1 MKRIFKVI
9 ALGAIVLLII
19 IVIRALLHTPET
31 TSLQKTVDY
40 SLDED
45 LMLAHLSES
54 IRFQT
59 ISHER
64 SQDLNADA
72 FDKFQA
78 WVSQTYS
85 QLHQTLVLKMFNGT
99 MLYKWEGTDPT
110 LKPIL
115 VTGHYDVVPVIPGTE
130 SLWQQPPFS
139 GTIYDG
145 FVWGRGALD
154 DKSGVVGILEAV
166 SHLVA
171 RGYQPKRTVYLSF
184 GHDEEIGGAKG
195 AALVAD
201 FLETNGVQL
210 AWSLDEGSFLLDG
223 VLPGVDKLVATV
235 NVAEKGTTTLQIV
248 GKGVG
253 GHSSMPPSQ
262 TAVGILAAAITKL
275 EKEPMPGGLD
285 GLSLALFDTTSRE
298 MPFTLK
304 LLFANRWL
312 FSGLIE
318 ATLAKDPAT
327 NAMLRTTTAPTML
340 SASVKTNV
348 LPIEAIATVNF
359 RVHPRDSV
367 ASIFDHVREVVENDN
382 VEVRPMAWDGF
393 GLGKPASQVS
403 SWESAG
409 YKNIEQSVKNIYG
422 DVIVAP
428 GLMVAVSDSRH
439 YGRVADDAY
448 RFNPFP
454 LTKAQLTGFHGTNER
469 IGTEDFVR
477 GVKVYIRILEL
488 GSNQ

>member
-1 MKRIFKVI
+1 MKRIFNVL
-9 ALGAIVLLII
+9 ALSALVLLIV
-19 IVIRALLHTPET
+19 IVVRALLHTPKITDQVET
-31 TSLQKTVDY
+31 IDY
-40 SLDED
+40 ALDEG

-59 ISHER
+59 ISYQG
-64 SQDLNADA
+64 SLALNTDD
-72 FDKFQA
+72 FDNFQA
-78 WVSQTYS
+78 WVRQTYS
-85 QLHQTLVLKMFNGT
+85 QLDQALELNMFNGT
-99 MLYKWEGTDPT
+99 MLYKWAGTDSA

-115 VTGHYDVVPVIPGTE
+115 VTGHYDVVPIIPGTE
-130 SLWQQPPFS
+130 DLWQQPPFS
-139 GTIYDG
+139 GVISDG

-154 DKSGVVGILEAV
+154 DKSGVIGILEAV
-166 SHLVA
+166 SYLMA
-171 RGYQPKRTVYLSF
+171 EGYQPKRTIYLSF

-201 FLETNGVQL
+201 YLEANGVQL
-210 AWSLDEGSFLLDG
+210 DWSLDEGSFLLDG
-223 VLPGVDKLVATV
+223 FLPGVDKLVATV
-235 NVAEKGTTTLQIV
+235 NVAEKGSTTLQIV

-253 GHSSMPPSQ
+253 GHSSMPSNKN
-262 TAVGILAAAITKL
+262 AVGFLAAAITKL
-275 EKEPMPGGLD
+275 EKDPMPGGLD

-298 MPFTLK
+298 MPFRLK

-367 ASIFDHVREVVENDN
+367 LSIFDHVSKVVANDN
-382 VEVRPMAWDGF
+382 VEVRPMKWDGF
-393 GLGKPASQVS
+393 GLGQPASQVS
-403 SWESAG
+403 SWESKG
-409 YKNIEQSVKNIYG
+409 YKNIEESVKNIYG

-428 GLMVAVSDSRH
+428 GLMLAASDSRH

-469 IGTEDFVR
+469 IGTDDFVR
-477 GVKVYIRILEL
+477 GVKVYIRLLEL
-488 GSNQ
+488 GSSQ

>member
-1 MKRIFKVI
+1 MKRIFKI
-9 ALGAIVLLII
+9 LALSLLTLLVI
-19 IVIRALLHTPET
+19 IVTRALLHTPET
-31 TSLQKTVDY
+31 TSLQEAVDY

-59 ISHER
+59 ISHES

-72 FDKFQA
+72 FDNFQA

-85 QLHQTLVLKMFNGT
+85 QLHQTLELKMFNGT

-139 GTIYDG
+139 GTISDG

-154 DKSGVVGILEAV
+154 DKSGVIGILEAT
-166 SHLVA
+166 SYLIA
-171 RGYQPKRTVYLSF
+171 GGYQPKRTIYLSF

-195 AALVAD
+195 AGLVAD
-201 FLETNGVQL
+201 YLEASEVQL

-223 VLPGVDKLVATV
+223 FLPGVDKLVASV
-235 NVAEKGTTTLQIV
+235 NVAEKGSTTLQIV
-248 GKGVG
+248 GKGAG

-262 TAVGILAAAITKL
+262 TAVGVLAEAITKL
-275 EKEPMPGGLD
+275 EENPMSGGLD
-285 GLSLALFDTTSRE
+285 GLALAMFDTTSRE

-304 LLFANRWL
+304 MLFANRWL

-318 ATLAKDPAT
+318 AILAKDPAT

-348 LPIEAIATVNF
+348 LAIEAIATVNF
-359 RVHPRDSV
+359 RVHPRDTIGG
-367 ASIFDHVREVVENDN
+367 IFDHVSAVVENDN

-393 GLGKPASQVS
+393 GLGQPASKVS
-403 SWESAG
+403 SWESKG

-422 DVIVAP
+422 NVIVAP
-428 GLMVAVSDSRH
+428 GLMVAASDSRH
-439 YGRVADDAY
+439 YGRVADNAY

-454 LTKAQLTGFHGTNER
+454 LTRDQLAGFHGTNER
-469 IGTEDFVR
+469 IGTDDFVR
-477 GVKVYIRILEL
+477 GVKVYIRLLEL
-488 GSNQ
+488 GSSQ

>member
-1 MKRIFKVI
+1 M
-9 ALGAIVLLII
+9 
-19 IVIRALLHTPET
+19 
-31 TSLQKTVDY
+31 
-40 SLDED
+40 
-45 LMLAHLSES
+45 
-54 IRFQT
+54 
-59 ISHER
+59 
-64 SQDLNADA
+64 
-72 FDKFQA
+72 
-78 WVSQTYS
+78 
-85 QLHQTLVLKMFNGT
+85 
-99 MLYKWEGTDPT
+99 
-110 LKPIL
+110 
-115 VTGHYDVVPVIPGTE
+115 
-130 SLWQQPPFS
+130 
-139 GTIYDG
+139 
-145 FVWGRGALD
+145 
-154 DKSGVVGILEAV
+154 VGILEAV

-223 VLPGVDKLVATV
+223 FLPGVDKLVATV

-248 GKGVG
+248 GKGAG

-428 GLMVAVSDSRH
+428 GLMVAASDSRH

>member
-1 MKRIFKVI
+1 MKRIFKI
-9 ALGAIVLLII
+9 LALSLLTLLVI
-19 IVIRALLHTPET
+19 IVTRALLHTPET
-31 TSLQKTVDY
+31 TSLQETVDY

-45 LMLAHLSES
+45 LMLDHLSES

-59 ISHER
+59 ISHES

-72 FDKFQA
+72 FDNFQA

-85 QLHQTLVLKMFNGT
+85 QLHQTLELKMFNGT

-139 GTIYDG
+139 GTISDG

-154 DKSGVVGILEAV
+154 DKSGVIGILEAT
-166 SHLVA
+166 SYLIA
-171 RGYQPKRTVYLSF
+171 GGYQPKRTIYLSF

-195 AALVAD
+195 AGLVAD
-201 FLETNGVQL
+201 YLEASEVQL

-223 VLPGVDKLVATV
+223 FLPGVDKLVASV
-235 NVAEKGTTTLQIV
+235 NVAEKGSTTLQIV
-248 GKGVG
+248 GKGAG

-262 TAVGILAAAITKL
+262 TAVGVLAEAITKL
-275 EKEPMPGGLD
+275 EENPMSGGLD
-285 GLSLALFDTTSRE
+285 GLALAMFDTTSRE

-304 LLFANRWL
+304 MLFANRWL
-312 FSGLIE
+312 FSSLIE
-318 ATLAKDPAT
+318 AILAKDPAT

-348 LPIEAIATVNF
+348 LAIEAIATVNF
-359 RVHPRDSV
+359 RVHPRDTIGG
-367 ASIFDHVREVVENDN
+367 IFDHVSAVVENDN

-393 GLGKPASQVS
+393 GLGQPASKVS
-403 SWESAG
+403 SWESKG

-422 DVIVAP
+422 NVIVAP
-428 GLMVAVSDSRH
+428 GLMVAASDSRH
-439 YGRVADDAY
+439 YGRVADNAY

-454 LTKAQLTGFHGTNER
+454 LTRDQLAGFHGTNER
-469 IGTEDFVR
+469 IGTDDFVR
-477 GVKVYIRILEL
+477 GVKVYIRLLEL
-488 GSNQ
+488 GSSQ